1 MYDELLNYI
10 KRKYS
15 FLFILTFL
23 SIIFST
29 LLARNSGEV
38 SGILVLTFSMIPL
51 IEIINRF
58 FEKEIIR
65 FNPNPN
71 INVLVR
77 HKELILSYFSIFFS
91 SILASYISY
100 LFFPQVF
107 NEQVKAIYEIKR
119 DVMLYGYS
127 FRTDAFFSYIL
138 INNLQVLMLFFIF
151 SIIFGAGSLYLLL
164 WNSSIIGVFLGMEA
178 EGYSGNFFMKYILYP
193 FISFVRILPH
203 GVLEFLGYFLAS
215 LSGAMLSLSLLSK
228 DKSYLQQI
236 ISDSLLMFLFS
247 IFFIVV
253 GAFVEAFL

>member
-1 MYDELLNYI
+1 MYDKLLSYI

-15 FLFILTFL
+15 FLFILTFF

-29 LLARNSGEV
+29 LLVRNSGEV
-38 SGILVLTFSMIPL
+38 SGVLVLTFSMIPL

-58 FEKEIIR
+58 FERELIR
-65 FNPNPN
+65 FDLNPK

-77 HKELILSYFSIFFS
+77 HKELIFSYFSIFFS
-91 SILASYISY
+91 SILAVYISY

-107 NEQVKAIYEIKR
+107 NEQVKAIYEIRR

-127 FRTDAFFSYIL
+127 FKKDAFFSYIL
-138 INNLQVLMLFFIF
+138 INNLRVLMLFFVF

-164 WNSSIIGVFLGMEA
+164 WNSSIIGVFLGMKA
-178 EGYSGNFFMKYILYP
+178 EEYSGNLFMKYLVYP
-193 FISFVRILPH
+193 LISFIKILPH
-203 GVLEFLGYFLAS
+203 GILEFLGYFLAS
-215 LSGAMLSLSLLSK
+215 LSGAMLALSMLSK
-228 DKSYLQQI
+228 DKGSLQQI

-247 IFFIVV
+247 IFFIVI